1 MMIIAREQASQKA
14 NCKISEAQVQKS
26 FHLLHKEGKQ
36 IGGVKPD
43 EKEVEEWL
51 SEQEFSAYLDISNTR
66 SRDAVLKN
74 LERTRQEWIQHPDS
88 ISGEAFHAWKFTS
101 SLTAYTASRQHNEHP
116 MDIAFDCDGVL
127 YSFNETL
134 KEWLLARG
142 WDIEDLPDPTVYS
155 LNDAWGL
162 SSKTLHEEMPM
173 ALKSGLLWHTGEAFD
188 DGVTAVNQLG
198 LEGHKIIVNTARALP
213 NLEKEAY
220 AATITWLRSNNIHPD
235 VLHLANPFDPKDKL
249 SVHFD
254 VLFDDHAANVRE
266 AISNGR
272 KAWLIEREWNINDTD
287 VPRVQFE
294 DVTSIIDSISPPMSM
309 K

>member
-1 MMIIAREQASQKA
+1 MIIAREQASQA
-14 NCKISEAQVQKS
+14 SNCKITEAQVQKS
-26 FHLLHKEGKQ
+26 FHFLQKEGKR

-43 EKEVEEWL
+43 EVTVENWL

-74 LERTRQEWIQHPDS
+74 LQKVRQEWIQNPDS
-88 ISGEAFHAWKFTS
+88 ISGEAFHAWRFTS
-101 SLTAYTASRQHNEHP
+101 SLTAYTAARQHMEHP
-116 MDIAFDCDGVL
+116 LSVAFDCDGVL

-142 WDIEDLPDPTVYS
+142 WNPEDLPDPTVYS

-162 SSKTLHEEMPM
+162 SSKTLHKEMPM
-173 ALKSGLLWHTGEAFD
+173 ALQSGLLWHTGEAFE
-188 DGVTAVNQLG
+188 DGVTAVNKLG

-213 NLEKEAY
+213 SLEQEAH

-235 VLHLANPFDPKDKL
+235 ELHLANPFDPKDKL

-266 AISNGR
+266 AIAGGR
-272 KAWLIEREWNINDTD
+272 KAWLIEREWNVNDVD
-287 VPRVQFE
+287 VPRVPFE
-294 DVTSIIDSISPPMSM
+294 EVPNVVDNLAQPMLT